1 MRLPMAW
8 GPQHRRSGPPRGLKN
23 LSNTCYLNS
32 VLQCLAH
39 TPPLVQ
45 FCLASQHSSLC
56 KDFVSQDKECG
67 FCILERQIA
76 RLHTPAPNGIFAA
89 AESPSKLLKSLS
101 IFAEHFKWGRQEDA
115 HEFLRYVIDTCHTAC
130 IRLLKARSSGGYN
143 GNGGAPNNS
152 GTVMREIF
160 GGALLSQ
167 VKCMSC
173 KGESNKT
180 DEIMDLSLD
189 LCQSNSLKDA
199 LTRFFQPEILEGS
212 NKYSCE
218 RCKKLSV
225 AKKQMFVS
233 QAPNV
238 LVIQLKRFEGIN
250 GAKIN
255 RKIEFEEVLLLSSF
269 MFNGNQGSQTEYSL
283 FGSIVHA
290 GFSPDSG
297 HYYAYIKD
305 ASGNWYCCND
315 AQVCRSSTQEVLS
328 ERVYILFYI
337 LKNTNPKPNKIAKN
351 GFTSA
356 PAKTLH
362 SNGGEAPKPSTV
374 IKQNGNCTAK
384 INGNGVPN
392 PQSVKQIGPVK
403 FEIKKST
410 VGSTTPEVR
419 NKNNTVIK
427 NSNSPS
433 NSCSSGESKS
443 VNKVKSS
450 LSNGRYGG
458 NKSSVLRE
466 VQNNIQK
473 DSSPSNGNAEGIQSS
488 LSVHERENNSPRNG
502 VSEVFVSLTKEPK
515 NSVKRE
521 SLDENGTSCILQSH
535 QELQK
540 LKDLLVREAS
550 SELRT
555 CGWTDEV
562 QSYMRDRKR
571 LCVQQGSS
579 NDLGAT
585 LSREQLINESKRAFN
600 SRIPDSLKRKLF
612 QRLTSFSKEY
622 PLLDS

>member
-1 MRLPMAW
+1 MRLLMAW

-23 LSNTCYLNS
+23 LGNTCYLNS

-45 FCLASQHSSLC
+45 FCLAAQHSSLC

-76 RLHTPAPNGIFAA
+76 HLHRPAPNGIFVAA
-89 AESPSKLLKSLS
+89 DSPSKLLKSLS
-101 IFAEHFKWGRQEDA
+101 IFAEHFKWGHQEDA

-130 IRLLKARSSGGYN
+130 IRLLKARSSGRYN
-143 GNGGAPNNS
+143 GNGVAHNNN

-199 LTRFFQPEILEGS
+199 LARFFQPEILEGS

-238 LVIQLKRFEGIN
+238 LVIQLKRFEGIH
-250 GAKIN
+250 GGKIN
-255 RKIEFEEVLLLSSF
+255 RNIEFEEVLLLSSF
-269 MFNGNQGSQTEYSL
+269 MFNGNQASQTEYSL
-283 FGSIVHA
+283 FGSIVHS

-315 AQVCRSSTQEVLS
+315 TQVSRSSAQDVLS
-328 ERVYILFYI
+328 EKVYILFYI
-337 LKNTNPKPNKIAKN
+337 LRNSNPKPNKTAKN
-351 GFTSA
+351 GYTSA

-362 SNGGEAPKPSTV
+362 SNGGEAPKPPTV

-384 INGNGVPN
+384 INGNGAAN
-392 PQSVKQIGPVK
+392 PHSVKQIGPVK

-410 VGSTTPEVR
+410 VGSTTPEVK

-433 NSCSSGESKS
+433 NSCSPGESKS
-443 VNKVKSS
+443 VNKVKSP
-450 LSNGRYGG
+450 LSNG
-458 NKSSVLRE
+458 SSKNNVLRE
-466 VQNNIQK
+466 VQKNVK
-473 DSSPSNGNAEGIQSS
+473 KETVPSNGNAEGIQSS
-488 LSVHERENNSPRNG
+488 MSVHERENNSPRNG
-502 VSEVFVSLTKEPK
+502 AHEVSVSLTKEPK
-515 NSVKRE
+515 SSVKRE
-521 SLDENGTSCILQSH
+521 SLDDNGTSCIPESH
-535 QELQK
+535 QELHK
-540 LKDLLVREAS
+540 LKDMLVREAS
-550 SELRT
+550 SELRS

-571 LCVQQGSS
+571 LCVQQDSGS
-579 NDLGAT
+579 NLGAT
-585 LSREQLINESKRAFN
+585 SSREQLISESKRAFN
-600 SRIPDSLKRKLF
+600 SRIPQSLKEKLY
-612 QRLTSFSKEY
+612 QRLITFSKEY